1 MQSRPSTV
9 PPIGRVEVWNAI
21 LRRREHVRGGVG
33 GLTLLEGTDGVGKSS
48 FFAALVE
55 ESERVGFRVFRGR
68 APSLENPPPF
78 LVLQEA
84 ILRPRAE
91 EEPPVRG
98 SAEASP
104 PLAQVAGAASGAAAP
119 FGLLPEAE
127 RGRTDLPPL
136 AAHLLSSSEG
146 AGDVRSSR
154 QRLIEGFA
162 EPLFL
167 AARSGPVMLAIDD
180 LQFVDPATVE
190 FLNYLVPRLA
200 ERPLWLFL
208 TSVPS
213 ARLAA
218 ELQPSVEEWLRAE
231 HTERLVLRP
240 FTENEVQE
248 FVRWVDPKR
257 EVHPNEISR
266 WFEATGGVPVLLEQ
280 LIRGR
285 EAALGSPSSRA
296 EEERRGALDPRTLLE
311 EVTEP
316 ELKLLTLAAVAGRE
330 VSFPLLI
337 KATGQDEESLAE
349 EVERLVEI
357 GILREKPGEV
367 FEFLREDVR
376 FELYSRLTGPRL
388 RLLHR
393 RVGEAIEA
401 IGAAD
406 LATIFALARHY
417 YLGHVDAKAVEFNRR
432 AAEFARRAHTS
443 NVALLH
449 YEQAL
454 EAHRR
459 AFAEDLAGEVD
470 LILQIALERDRVGEL
485 RHAEQLL
492 RETLARPP
500 ALAAAT
506 PDQRALFGLLL
517 GRILADQGRWDEA
530 DRTMQES
537 LPSIDAASDPLLK
550 VYGLRLRGEILF
562 YRAEYGEA
570 LVHQQEALSAAEAT
584 GNPHE
589 VAIQRVRLANVLSMT
604 PGREVEAL
612 ALYHDAGETLRD
624 LGDNAE
630 AAYAYLCHGVVLSQH
645 GEVDE
650 GLEELVIAAELAD
663 RAHDLRRL
671 GWAHFNIA
679 DLERLRQRLPEAEK
693 HNQTARELLEGIGDR
708 FGLGQ
713 TYLNE
718 GKLHLLAGELDQA
731 TMALEQAQH
740 LFREEHLPGDE
751 VEVVMRLAEVDLA
764 RGNLGPA
771 REKIQDLDRRAL
783 SRIRPDLLEDY
794 RGLERKV
801 AEREGE
807 HGSPTA

>member
-1 MQSRPSTV
+1 MQSRPSSV

-21 LRRREHVRGGVG
+21 LRRREHARGGAG
-33 GLTLLEGTDGVGKSS
+33 GLTVLEGTNGVGKSS

-55 ESERVGFRVFRGR
+55 ESARVGFRVFHAR

-84 ILRPRAE
+84 ILRPSTDE
-91 EEPPVRG
+91 ESPVAG
-98 SAEASP
+98 PTDVPS
-104 PLAQVAGAASGAAAP
+104 PLAQFAGATSGGEAP
-119 FGLLPEAE
+119 LGFLPELE
-127 RGRTDLPPL
+127 HGRTDLPPL

-146 AGDVRSSR
+146 AGDIRSNR
-154 QRLIEGFA
+154 QRLYEGFA

-167 AARSGPVMLAIDD
+167 AARSGPVLLAIDD
-180 LQFVDPATVE
+180 LQFADPATLE
-190 FLNYLVPRLA
+190 FLDYVVPKLV
-200 ERPLWLFL
+200 ERPLWFFATSLPPGRRPPELEPSL
-208 TSVPS
+208 TAWVQ
-213 ARLAA
+213 AGHA
-218 ELQPSVEEWLRAE
+218 ERF
-231 HTERLVLRP
+231 TLRP
-240 FTENEVQE
+240 FTEREVTE
-248 FVRWVDPKR
+248 FVHWVDPKR
-257 EVHPNEISR
+257 EVRPSEVSG

-285 EAALGSPSSRA
+285 DVPFRGPSRP
-296 EEERRGALDPRTLLE
+296 EDERRLSLEPRLLLQ

-316 ELKLLTLAAVAGRE
+316 ELKLLTLAAVVGRD
-330 VSFPLLI
+330 VSFPLLM
-337 KATGQDEESLAE
+337 KATGHDEESLAE
-349 EVERLVEI
+349 QVERLVAL

-393 RVGEAIEA
+393 RVGEATEA
-401 IGAAD
+401 LGASD
-406 LATIFALARHY
+406 LATIFSLARHY
-417 YLGHVDAKAVEFNRR
+417 YLGRVDARAVEFNRR

-443 NVALLH
+443 NVALVH

-459 AFAEDLAGEVD
+459 AFPEDRPGELD
-470 LILQIALERDRVGEL
+470 LVLQIALERDRVGEL
-485 RHAEQLL
+485 KRAEQLL
-492 RETLARPP
+492 RETLGRP
-500 ALAAAT
+500 AVFTAAT

-530 DRTMQES
+530 DRTMKDA
-537 LPSIDAASDPLLK
+537 LPNIEAASDPMLK

-562 YRAEYGEA
+562 YRAEYAEA
-570 LVHQQEALSAAEAT
+570 LTHQQEALSAAEAT

-612 ALYHDAGETLRD
+612 ALFHEAGETLRD
-624 LGDNAE
+624 LGDDAE

-645 GEVDE
+645 GELEE

-718 GKLHLLAGELDQA
+718 GKLHLLAGELDLATRALQQA
-731 TMALEQAQH
+731 AQ
-740 LFREEHLPGDE
+740 LFQEEHLPGDE
-751 VEVVMRLAEVDLA
+751 AEVVMRLAEVDLA
-764 RGNLGPA
+764 RGELVPA
-771 REKIQDLDRRAL
+771 REKIRELDRRAIL
-783 SRIRPDLLEDY
+783 RLRPDLLEEY

-801 AEREGE
+801 VQREGE
-807 HGSPTA
+807 REPPTA

>member
-1 MQSRPSTV
+1 MQARASSV

-21 LRRREHVRGGVG
+21 LRRREHARGGAG
-33 GLTLLEGTDGVGKSS
+33 GLTLLEGTNGVGKSS
-48 FFAALVE
+48 FYGALVE
-55 ESERVGFRVFRGR
+55 ESERVGFQVFHAR

-91 EEPPVRG
+91 EEGAPHAPADRP
-98 SAEASP
+98 S
-104 PLAQVAGAASGAAAP
+104 PLAEVSGAASAVGTALG
-119 FGLLPEAE
+119 FLPDSD

-146 AGDVRSSR
+146 AGDVRSNR
-154 QRLIEGFA
+154 QRLYEGFA

-167 AARSGPVMLAIDD
+167 AARSGPALLAIDD
-180 LQFVDPATVE
+180 LQFADPATIE
-190 FLNYLVPRLA
+190 FLAFLVPKLA
-200 ERPLWLFL
+200 ERPLWLFA
-208 TSVPS
+208 TSLPTGRLPPELES
-213 ARLAA
+213 ALDEWVKSGQA
-218 ELQPSVEEWLRAE
+218 ERV
-231 HTERLVLRP
+231 VLRP
-240 FTENEVQE
+240 FTEREVPE

-257 EVHPNEISR
+257 EIHATEVSR

-280 LIRGR
+280 IVRGR
-285 EAALGSPSSRA
+285 EPAFRGPGRKDD
-296 EEERRGALDPRTLLE
+296 ERRLALEPPALLR
-311 EVTEP
+311 EVSEP
-316 ELKLLTLAAVAGRE
+316 ELKLLTLAAVAGRD

-337 KATGQDEESLAE
+337 RATGQDEETLAE
-349 EVERLVEI
+349 EVERLVEV

-393 RVGEAIEA
+393 RVGEATEA
-401 IGAAD
+401 LGATD
-406 LATIFALARHY
+406 LTTIFSLARHY
-417 YLGHVDAKAVEFNRR
+417 YLGRVDAKAVDFNRR
-432 AAEFARRAHTS
+432 AAEFARRAHSS
-443 NVALLH
+443 NVALVH
-449 YEQAL
+449 FEQAL

-459 AFAEDLAGEVD
+459 AFPEDLPGELD
-470 LILQIALERDRVGEL
+470 LMLQIALERDRVGEL
-485 RHAEQLL
+485 RRAEQIL
-492 RETLARPP
+492 REALARPAVLP
-500 ALAAAT
+500 AAT
-506 PDQRALFGLLL
+506 ADQRALFGLLL

-530 DRTMQES
+530 DRTMQDT
-537 LPSIDAASDPLLK
+537 LPSIEAATDPMLK

-570 LVHQQEALSAAEAT
+570 LAHQQEALSAAEAT

-612 ALYHDAGETLRD
+612 ALYHQAGETLRD

-679 DLERLRQRLPEAEK
+679 DLERLRQRLPEAER
-693 HNQTARELLEGIGDR
+693 HNRTARELLEGIGDR

-718 GKLHLLAGELDQA
+718 GKLHLLAGELDLA
-731 TMALEQAQH
+731 TRSLEEAAR
-740 LFREEHLPGDE
+740 LFREERLPGDE

-764 RGNLGPA
+764 RGELAAA

-794 RGLERKV
+794 RGLTRKV
-801 AEREGE
+801 VEREGE
-807 HGSPTA
+807 HAPPTA

>member
-1 MQSRPSTV
+1 MQSRPSSI
-9 PPIGRVEVWNAI
+9 PPLGRVEVWSTI
-21 LRRREHVRGGVG
+21 LRRRERARGGAG
-33 GLTLLEGTDGVGKSS
+33 GLTLLEGTNGVGKSS
-48 FFAALVE
+48 FYTALVE
-55 ESERVGFRVFRGR
+55 ESERVGFRVFHART
-68 APSLENPPPF
+68 PSLENPPPF

-84 ILRPRAE
+84 ILRPQVE
-91 EEPPVRG
+91 EDAAYRGTADPP
-98 SAEASP
+98 P
-104 PLAQVAGAASGAAAP
+104 PLAQFAGAANGP
-119 FGLLPEAE
+119 GGPIGLLPESE
-127 RGRTDLPPL
+127 HGRTDLPPL

-146 AGDVRSSR
+146 AGDVRSNR
-154 QRLIEGFA
+154 QRLYEGFA
-162 EPLFL
+162 EPLLL
-167 AARSGPVMLAIDD
+167 AARSGPVLLALDD
-180 LQFVDPATVE
+180 LQFADPATVE
-190 FLNYLVPRLA
+190 FLDFLVPKLVD
-200 ERPLWLFL
+200 RPLWVFATGAPLNQL
-208 TSVPS
+208 PDG
-213 ARLAA
+213 LAA
-218 ELQPSVEEWLRAE
+218 SLEEWTRNGQAE
-231 HTERLVLRP
+231 HLTLRP
-240 FTENEVQE
+240 FTEREVPE

-257 EVHPNEISR
+257 EFDRAEITR

-285 EAALGSPSSRA
+285 EVPFRGPSRA
-296 EEERRGALDPRTLLE
+296 EDERRLSLEPRALLQ

-316 ELKLLTLAAVAGRE
+316 ELKLLTLAAVAGRDF
-330 VSFPLLI
+330 SFPLLT
-337 KATGQDEESLAE
+337 KATGQEEETLAE

-393 RVGEAIEA
+393 RVGEATEA
-401 IGAAD
+401 SGSAD
-406 LATIFALARHY
+406 LATIFSLARHY
-417 YLGHVDAKAVEFNRR
+417 YLGRLDAKAVEYNRR
-432 AAEFARRAHTS
+432 AAEFARRAHSS
-443 NVALLH
+443 NVALVH
-449 YEQAL
+449 FEQAL

-459 AFAEDLAGEVD
+459 AFPEDLAGEVD
-470 LILQIALERDRVGEL
+470 LVLQIALERDRVGEL
-485 RHAEQLL
+485 KRAEQLL

-500 ALAAAT
+500 AAAAAT

-530 DRTMQES
+530 DRTMQEA
-537 LPSIDAASDPLLK
+537 LPSIDAAKDPMLK

-570 LVHQQEALSAAEAT
+570 LAHQEEALSAAEAT

-604 PGREVEAL
+604 PGREVESL
-612 ALYHDAGETLRD
+612 ALYHEAGETLRD

-679 DLERLRQRLPEAEK
+679 DLERLRQRLPEAER

-718 GKLHLLAGELDQA
+718 GKLHILAGELDLA
-731 TMALEQAQH
+731 TGALEEAAR
-740 LFREEHLPGDE
+740 LFREERLPGDE

-764 RGNLGPA
+764 RGELGPA
-771 REKIQDLDRRAL
+771 RDKIRDLDRRAL
-783 SRIRPDLLEDY
+783 SRLRPDLVEDY
-794 RGLERKV
+794 RRLERKV
-801 AEREGE
+801 VEREGE
-807 HGSPTA
+807 REPPTA

>member
-1 MQSRPSTV
+1 MQSHPSSI

-21 LRRREHVRGGVG
+21 LRRRERARGGAG
-33 GLTLLEGTDGVGKSS
+33 GLTVLEGTNGVGKSS
-48 FFAALVE
+48 FYAALVE
-55 ESERVGFRVFRGR
+55 ESGRVGFRVFHAR

-84 ILRPRAE
+84 ILRPQMDE
-91 EEPPVRG
+91 ESPARNSVDAPPN
-98 SAEASP
+98 
-104 PLAQVAGAASGAAAP
+104 LAQFASAANGAGGP
-119 FGLLPEAE
+119 LGFLPEAE
-127 RGRTDLPPL
+127 HGRTDLPPL

-146 AGDVRSSR
+146 AGDIRSNR
-154 QRLIEGFA
+154 QRLYEGFA
-162 EPLFL
+162 EPLLL
-167 AARSGPVMLAIDD
+167 AARSGPVLLAIDD
-180 LQFVDPATVE
+180 LQFVDPATIE
-190 FLNYLVPRLA
+190 FLSFLVPKLT
-200 ERPLWLFL
+200 ERPLWLFATAL
-208 TSVPS
+208 PTG
-213 ARLAA
+213 RLPP
-218 ELQPSVEEWLRAE
+218 ELQSSLEEWVGAGQA
-231 HTERLVLRP
+231 ERLTLRP
-240 FTENEVQE
+240 FTEREVPE

-257 EVHPNEISR
+257 EVHGPEIGQ
-266 WFEATGGVPVLLEQ
+266 WFEASGGVPMLLEQ

-285 EAALGSPSSRA
+285 EAAFRGPNRA
-296 EEERRGALDPRTLLE
+296 EDERRLSLEPRTLLQ

-316 ELKLLTLAAVAGRE
+316 ELKLLTLAAVAGRD

-401 IGAAD
+401 IGSAD
-406 LATIFALARHY
+406 LATIFSLARHY
-417 YLGHVDAKAVEFNRR
+417 YLGRVDAQAVEYNRR
-432 AAEFARRAHTS
+432 AAEFARRAHSS
-443 NVALLH
+443 NVALAH

-459 AFAEDLAGEVD
+459 AFPEDLPGELD
-470 LILQIALERDRVGEL
+470 LVLQIALERDRVGEL
-485 RHAEQLL
+485 KRAEQLL
-492 RETLARPP
+492 RETLARPTV
-500 ALAAAT
+500 LTAAT

-530 DRTMQES
+530 DHTMQDT
-537 LPSIDAASDPLLK
+537 LPSIEAATDPMLK

-570 LVHQQEALSAAEAT
+570 LTHQQEALSAAEAT

-604 PGREVEAL
+604 PGREVESL
-612 ALYHDAGETLRD
+612 ALYHEAGETLRD

-630 AAYAYLCHGVVLSQH
+630 ASYAYLCHGVVLSQH

-679 DLERLRQRLPEAEK
+679 DLERLRQRLPEAEH

-718 GKLHLLAGELDQA
+718 GKLHILAGELDLA
-731 TMALEQAQH
+731 TRALEEAAR
-740 LFREEHLPGDE
+740 LFREERLPGDE

-764 RGNLGPA
+764 RGELGPA
-771 REKIQDLDRRAL
+771 REKIRDLDRRAL
-783 SRIRPDLLEDY
+783 PRLRPDLLEDY

-801 AEREGE
+801 VEREGE
-807 HGSPTA
+807 GEPPTA

>member
-1 MQSRPSTV
+1 MQARPSSI

-21 LRRREHVRGGVG
+21 LRRRENARGGAG
-33 GLTLLEGTDGVGKSS
+33 GLTVLEGTNGVGKSS

-55 ESERVGFRVFRGR
+55 ESERGGFRVFHAR
-68 APSLENPPPF
+68 AVALENPPPF

-84 ILRPRAE
+84 ILRPQADE
-91 EEPPVRG
+91 EAAARG
-98 SAEASP
+98 GEEAPASLAQAAGVANA
-104 PLAQVAGAASGAAAP
+104 PLAPIG
-119 FGLLPEAE
+119 FLPEAE
-127 RGRTDLPPL
+127 HGRTDLPPL
-136 AAHLLSSSEG
+136 AAHLLSSSDG
-146 AGDVRSSR
+146 AGDVRSNR
-154 QRLIEGFA
+154 QRLFEGFA

-167 AARSGPVMLAIDD
+167 AARSGPVLLAIDD
-180 LQFVDPATVE
+180 LQFVDPATIE
-190 FLNYLVPRLA
+190 FLNFLVPKLA
-200 ERPLWLFL
+200 DRPLWLFA
-208 TSVPS
+208 TSLPA
-213 ARLAA
+213 ARLPP
-218 ELQPSVEEWLRAE
+218 ELVASWEEWAKAG
-231 HTERLVLRP
+231 HAERLTLRP
-240 FTENEVQE
+240 FTERELPE
-248 FVRWVDPKR
+248 FIHWVDPKR
-257 EVHPNEISR
+257 EVHAAEVSR

-285 EAALGSPSSRA
+285 EAAVRGSSRG
-296 EEERRGALDPRTLLE
+296 EEDRRLALEPRALLQ

-330 VSFPLLI
+330 VSFPLLL
-337 KATGQDEESLAE
+337 KATGQDEEALAE
-349 EVERLVEI
+349 EVERLVDL
-357 GILREKPGEV
+357 GILREKAGEV

-393 RVGEAIEA
+393 RVGEATEA
-401 IGAAD
+401 IGTAD
-406 LATIFALARHY
+406 LATIFSLARHY
-417 YLGHVDAKAVEFNRR
+417 YLGRADAQAVDFNRR

-443 NVALLH
+443 NVALVH

-454 EAHRR
+454 EAHQR
-459 AFAEDLAGEVD
+459 AFPDDLAGELD

-485 RHAEQLL
+485 KRAEQLL
-492 RETLARPP
+492 RETLARPTV
-500 ALAAAT
+500 LTTAT
-506 PDQRALFGLLL
+506 ADQRALFGLLL

-530 DRTMQES
+530 DRTMQDS
-537 LPSIDAASDPLLK
+537 LKSIEAASDPLLK

-562 YRAEYGEA
+562 YRAEYAEA
-570 LVHQQEALSAAEAT
+570 LEHQQEALSAAEAA

-612 ALYHDAGETLRD
+612 ALYHEAGETLRD

-630 AAYAYLCHGVVLSQH
+630 ASYAYLCHGVVLSQH
-645 GEVDE
+645 GDVDQ

-671 GWAHFNIA
+671 GWAHLNIG
-679 DLERLRQRLPEAEK
+679 DLERVQQRLPEAEK

-718 GKLHLLAGELDQA
+718 GKLHLLAGELDLA
-731 TMALEQAQH
+731 TRALEQAGQ

-751 VEVVMRLAEVDLA
+751 VEVVLRLAEVDLA
-764 RGNLGPA
+764 RADLALA
-771 REKIQDLDRRAL
+771 REKIQDLERRSL
-783 SRIRPDLLEDY
+783 PRLRPDLLEDY
-794 RGLERKV
+794 RSLERRV

-807 HGSPTA
+807 DVAPAQ

>member
-1 MQSRPSTV
+1 MQSPPSPV
-9 PPIGRVEVWNAI
+9 PPIGRVEVWSAL
-21 LRRREHVRGGVG
+21 LRRRERVRGGGG
-33 GLTLLEGTDGVGKSS
+33 GLTVLDGTNGVGKSS
-48 FFAALVE
+48 FFAALTE
-55 ESERVGFRVFRGR
+55 ESARNGFRVFHAR
-68 APSLENPPPF
+68 APALENPPPF

-84 ILRPRAE
+84 ILRPHVE
-91 EEPPVRG
+91 EISPSRRTPAVPPSPARVTALPSDVG
-98 SAEASP
+98 P
-104 PLAQVAGAASGAAAP
+104 PLG
-119 FGLLPEAE
+119 FLPDAE

-154 QRLIEGFA
+154 QRLYEGFA

-167 AARSGPVMLAIDD
+167 AARSGPVLLAIDD
-180 LQFVDPATVE
+180 LQFVDPATID
-190 FLNYLVPRLA
+190 FLDFLVPKLGERSLWVFATALPSGRLPVELESTVEQWVNAGRA
-200 ERPLWLFL
+200 ERMTLRPL
-208 TSVPS
+208 
-213 ARLAA
+213 
-218 ELQPSVEEWLRAE
+218 
-231 HTERLVLRP
+231 TER
-240 FTENEVQE
+240 EVPE
-248 FVRWVDPKR
+248 FARWVDPRR
-257 EVHPNEISR
+257 EVHPSEVSR
-266 WFEATGGVPVLLEQ
+266 WFEATGGIPVLLEQ
-280 LIRGR
+280 LVRGH
-285 EAALGSPSSRA
+285 EVVFSGSSRA
-296 EEERRGALDPRTLLE
+296 EDERRLSLEPRAVLQ

-316 ELKLLTLAAVAGRE
+316 ELKLLSLAAVAGRD

-337 KATGQDEESLAE
+337 RATGQDEESLAE
-349 EVERLVEI
+349 QVERLVGL
-357 GILREKPGEV
+357 GILREKPGEI

-393 RVGEAIEA
+393 RVGEATEA
-401 IGAAD
+401 TGAGD

-417 YLGHVDAKAVEFNRR
+417 YLGRVDPKAVDYNRR
-432 AAEFARRAHTS
+432 AAEFARRAHTAQ
-443 NVALLH
+443 VAQLH

-459 AFAEDLAGEVD
+459 AFPEDLPGELD
-470 LILQIALERDRVGEL
+470 LVIQIALERDRVGEL
-485 RHAEQLL
+485 KRAEQLL
-492 RETLARPP
+492 RETLARPTV
-500 ALAAAT
+500 LTAAT

-530 DRTMQES
+530 DHAMKET
-537 LPSIDAASDPLLK
+537 LPSIGAATDPMLK

-604 PGREVEAL
+604 PGREVESL
-612 ALYHDAGETLRD
+612 AHYHEAGETLRE

-645 GEVDE
+645 GEIEE

-693 HNQTARELLEGIGDR
+693 HNQAARELLEGIGDR

-718 GKLHLLAGELDQA
+718 GKLHLLAGELDLA
-731 TMALEQAQH
+731 TRALEQARQ
-740 LFREEHLPGDE
+740 LFRDEHLPGDE
-751 VEVVMRLAEVDLA
+751 VEVVMRLAEVDVAGGQLA
-764 RGNLGPA
+764 AA
-771 REKIQDLDRRAL
+771 REKIHDLNRRSL
-783 SRIRPDLLEDY
+783 PRLRPDLLEDY

-801 AEREGE
+801 VEREVE
-807 HGSPTA
+807 REPTE

>member
-1 MQSRPSTV
+1 MQARPSST

-21 LRRREHVRGGVG
+21 LRRREHARGGAG
-33 GLTLLEGTDGVGKSS
+33 GLTLLEGTNGVGKSS

-55 ESERVGFRVFRGR
+55 ESERIGFRVFHAR

-78 LVLQEA
+78 LVLQDA
-84 ILRPRAE
+84 ILRPGAE
-91 EEPPVRG
+91 EDAAPRPTPEVPP
-98 SAEASP
+98 S
-104 PLAQVAGAASGAAAP
+104 LAQFAGAASAANAP
-119 FGLLPEAE
+119 LGFLPEAE
-127 RGRTDLPPL
+127 HGRTDLPPL

-154 QRLIEGFA
+154 QRLYEGFA

-167 AARSGPVMLAIDD
+167 AARSGPVLLAIDD
-180 LQFVDPATVE
+180 LQFADPATLE
-190 FLNYLVPRLA
+190 FLDFLVPRLA
-200 ERPLWLFL
+200 ERPLWLFV

-213 ARLAA
+213 GRLPA
-218 ELQPSVEEWLRAE
+218 ELSSSIEEWVKAGRAE
-231 HTERLVLRP
+231 RLTLRP
-240 FTENEVQE
+240 FTEREVPE
-248 FVRWVDPKR
+248 FVHWVDPKR
-257 EVHPNEISR
+257 EVHPTEITR

-280 LIRGR
+280 LIRGH
-285 EAALGSPSSRA
+285 EAAFRGGNRA
-296 EEERRGALDPRTLLE
+296 EDERRLSLEPRALLQ

-316 ELKLLTLAAVAGRE
+316 ELKLLTLAAVAGRD

-349 EVERLVEI
+349 EVERLVDL

-376 FELYSRLTGPRL
+376 FELYSQLTGPRL

-393 RVGEAIEA
+393 RVGEATEA
-401 IGAAD
+401 IGTAD
-406 LATIFALARHY
+406 LATIFSLARHY
-417 YLGHVDAKAVEFNRR
+417 YLGRVDAQAVDFNRR

-443 NVALLH
+443 NVALVH

-459 AFAEDLAGEVD
+459 AFPEDLAGELD
-470 LILQIALERDRVGEL
+470 LVLQIALERDRVGEL
-485 RHAEQLL
+485 KRAEQLL
-492 RETLARPP
+492 RETLTRPTV
-500 ALAAAT
+500 LTAAT

-530 DRTMQES
+530 DHTMQDS
-537 LPSIDAASDPLLK
+537 RPSIDAASDPMLK

-570 LVHQQEALSAAEAT
+570 LTHQQDALAAAEAT
-584 GNPHE
+584 GNAHE

-612 ALYHDAGETLRD
+612 ALYHEAGETLRD

-645 GEVDE
+645 GEVDQ

-718 GKLHLLAGELDQA
+718 GKLHLLAGELDLATQA
-731 TMALEQAQH
+731 LNQAAQ
-740 LFREEHLPGDE
+740 LFREERLPGDE

-764 RGNLGPA
+764 RGELAAA
-771 REKIQDLDRRAL
+771 REKIKDLDRRAL
-783 SRIRPDLLEDY
+783 SRLRPDLLEDY

-801 AEREGE
+801 VEREGE
-807 HGSPTA
+807 REPPTA

>member
-1 MQSRPSTV
+1 MQARPSTV

-21 LRRREHVRGGVG
+21 LRRRESARGGTG
-33 GLTLLEGTDGVGKSS
+33 GLTLLEGTNGVGKSS
-48 FFAALVE
+48 FYAALVE
-55 ESERVGFRVFRGR
+55 ESTRVGFRVFHAR

-84 ILRPRAE
+84 ILRPQAE
-91 EEPPVRG
+91 EGADRESSPSP
-98 SAEASP
+98 SPSASP
-104 PLAQVAGAASGAAAP
+104 LAGPAP
-119 FGLLPEAE
+119 GGGPVVGFLPEPE
-127 RGRTDLPPL
+127 RGPTDLPPL

-146 AGDVRSSR
+146 AGDVRSNR
-154 QRLIEGFA
+154 QRLYEGFA

-167 AARSGPVMLAIDD
+167 AARSGPVLLAVDD
-180 LQFVDPATVE
+180 LQFADLATLE
-190 FLNYLVPRLA
+190 FLDFIVPKLA
-200 ERPLWLFL
+200 DRPLWLFA
-208 TSVPS
+208 TSLPPG
-213 ARLAA
+213 RRPA
-218 ELQPSVEEWLRAE
+218 ELEPLLEAWTQSGRAE
-231 HTERLVLRP
+231 RLTLRP
-240 FTENEVQE
+240 FTEREVIE

-257 EVHPNEISR
+257 EVPPGEMSA

-285 EAALGSPSSRA
+285 DAPGRGPRRA
-296 EEERRGALDPRTLLE
+296 EEERRVSLEPRVLLQ

-316 ELKLLTLAAVAGRE
+316 ELKLLTIAAVAGRD
-330 VSFPLLI
+330 VSFPLLMR
-337 KATGQDEESLAE
+337 ATGQDEEALAE
-349 EVERLVEI
+349 QVERLVSL
-357 GILREKPGEV
+357 GILRERPGEV

-376 FELYSRLTGPRL
+376 FEIYSRLTGPRL

-393 RVGEAIEA
+393 RVGEATEA
-401 IGAAD
+401 LGASD
-406 LATIFALARHY
+406 VATEFALARHY
-417 YLGHVDAKAVEFNRR
+417 YLGRVDARAVEFNRR

-443 NVALLH
+443 NVALVH

-459 AFAEDLAGEVD
+459 AFPDDLSGELD
-470 LILQIALERDRVGEL
+470 LVLQISLERDRVGEL
-485 RHAEQLL
+485 KRAEQLL
-492 RETLARPP
+492 REVLGRP
-500 ALAAAT
+500 AVLAAAT
-506 PDQRALFGLLL
+506 PDQRALCGLLL

-530 DRTMQES
+530 DRTMREAR
-537 LPSIDAASDPLLK
+537 PSIDAAADPMLK

-570 LVHQQEALSAAEAT
+570 LSHQLEALSAAEAT

-612 ALYHDAGETLRD
+612 ALYHQAGETLRD

-679 DLERLRQRLPEAEK
+679 DLERLRQRLPEAER

-718 GKLHLLAGELDQA
+718 GKLRLLAGELDLATQA
-731 TMALEQAQH
+731 LHQAAQ
-740 LFREEHLPGDE
+740 LFREERLPGDE
-751 VEVVMRLAEVDLA
+751 VEVVLRLAEVDLA
-764 RGNLGPA
+764 RGHLGPA
-771 REKIQDLDRRAL
+771 REKIRELARRAL
-783 SRIRPDLLEDY
+783 PRLRPDLLEDY
-794 RGLERKV
+794 RSLERRV
-801 AEREGE
+801 VEREGE
-807 HGSPTA
+807 NVTPTA

>member
-1 MQSRPSTV
+1 MQSRPSSV

-21 LRRREHVRGGVG
+21 LRRREGARGGAG
-33 GLTLLEGTDGVGKSS
+33 GLTLLEGTNGVGKSS
-48 FFAALVE
+48 FYAALVE
-55 ESERVGFRVFRGR
+55 ESERIGFRVFHAR
-68 APSLENPPPF
+68 APALENPPPF

-84 ILRPRAE
+84 ILRPQAE
-91 EEPPVRG
+91 EESGTRVV
-98 SAEASP
+98 ADASP
-104 PLAQVAGAASGAAAP
+104 SLAQVAGAASVVNP
-119 FGLLPEAE
+119 PLGLLPEAE
-127 RGRTDLPPL
+127 RGRTDLPPM

-154 QRLIEGFA
+154 QRLFEGFA
-162 EPLFL
+162 EPLFR
-167 AARSGPVMLAIDD
+167 AVRSGPALLAIDD

-190 FLNYLVPRLA
+190 FLEYLVPRLA
-200 ERPLWLFL
+200 ERPLWLFATIL
-208 TSVPS
+208 PS
-213 ARLAA
+213 SRLPT
-218 ELQPSVEEWLRAE
+218 ELQAAVEEWVRGGQA
-231 HTERLVLRP
+231 ERLTLRP
-240 FTENEVQE
+240 FTEHEVPE
-248 FVRWVDPKR
+248 FVHWVDPKR
-257 EVHPNEISR
+257 EVHPTELSR

-285 EAALGSPSSRA
+285 EAAFRGPSRA
-296 EEERRGALDPRTLLE
+296 EDERRLSLEPRVLLE

-316 ELKLLTLAAVAGRE
+316 ELKLLTLAAVAGRDF
-330 VSFPLLI
+330 SFPLLI

-349 EVERLVEI
+349 EVERLVEL

-393 RVGEAIEA
+393 RVGEATEA

-406 LATIFALARHY
+406 LATIFSLARHY
-417 YLGHVDAKAVEFNRR
+417 YLGRVDAKAVDFNRR

-443 NVALLH
+443 NVALVH
-449 YEQAL
+449 FEQAL

-459 AFAEDLAGEVD
+459 AFPEDLAGELD
-470 LILQIALERDRVGEL
+470 LVLQIALERDRVGEL
-485 RHAEQLL
+485 KRAEQLL
-492 RETLARPP
+492 REALARP
-500 ALAAAT
+500 AVLTAAT

-530 DRTMQES
+530 DRTVQDS
-537 LPSIDAASDPLLK
+537 LPSIDTATDPMLK

-562 YRAEYGEA
+562 YRAEYGAA

-584 GNPHE
+584 GNAHE

-612 ALYHDAGETLRD
+612 ALYHEAGETLRD
-624 LGDNAE
+624 LGDNSE
-630 AAYAYLCHGVVLSQH
+630 ASYAYLCHGVVLSQH
-645 GEVDE
+645 GEVDQ

-718 GKLHLLAGELDQA
+718 GKLHILAGELDLA
-731 TMALEQAQH
+731 TQALERAAQ

-751 VEVVMRLAEVDLA
+751 AEVVMRLAEVDLA
-764 RGNLGPA
+764 RGHVTPA
-771 REKIQDLDRRAL
+771 REKIRDLDRRAL
-783 SRIRPDLLEDY
+783 SRLRPDLLEDY

-801 AEREGE
+801 VEREGE
-807 HGSPTA
+807 REPPTA